1 MRGIWWNQ
9 SWWNSFFLLKS
20 HKTIQCVESIT
31 VFQENWN
38 HSKWLIDCNVGIE
51 SETYQKNWKLGKM
64 RQSTEEQCSMH
75 VCRAGGQRREVM
87 FAEPRGCSGKCG
99 SWEESLPGDT
109 EVSPERQPLWRSCS
123 KQNKEEKHLGF
134 FSFFF
139 FSFLIFYFILFIYLF
154 FTFLFL

>member
-1 MRGIWWNQ
+1 MIAKMRGIWWNQ

-31 VFQENWN
+31 VFQENWI
-38 HSKWLIDCNVGIE
+38 HSKWLIDCNVGTE

-75 VCRAGGQRREVM
+75 VCQAGGRRREVM

-99 SWEESLPGDT
+99 SWEESLPRDS
-109 EVSPERQPLWRSCS
+109 EVMQPLWRSCS
-123 KQNKEEKHLGF
+123 KQNKEEKYLGF
-134 FSFFF
+134 FSFLF
-139 FSFLIFYFILFIYLF
+139 FSFLIF
-154 FTFLFL
+154 